1 MESYIK
7 EGLVILASPSNLF
20 VYETCVYAYY
30 KNMSWLAKREYY
42 TSNKV
47 IEGVVDSFY
56 ISKNIQI
63 CSELY
68 SAPLKWLTDNKFI
81 KYEKTKKIKEIKP
94 KTKGNGK

>member
-7 EGLVILASPSNLF
+7 EGLVVLTSSSNLF

-30 KNMSWLAKREYY
+30 KNFSWLAKKEYY
-42 TSNKV
+42 TSNKE
-47 IEGVVDSFY
+47 IDGVVDSFY

-68 SAPLKWLTDNKFI
+68 AAPLKWLTDNKFI
-81 KYEKTKKIKEIKP
+81 KYEKTKKIKITKS
-94 KTKGNGK
+94 KTKDNGK